1 MTAVGIGGG
10 FVLMA
15 NLTDRLSSDYDPN
28 QVTAVAQRK
37 LDGKEYTVISQTRW
51 LDTRFVET
59 KEGTKRLDEL
69 EDARLAEIEGDYQAD
84 VKRVEAKYKE
94 MEKKAAALK

>member
-37 LDGKEYTVISQTRW
+37 LDGKEYTVISQTRG